1 MKNVLALFVVAG
13 IAAAASAQIGSP
25 NDLYIYGDASDNVY
39 QVQTN
44 GTFVGNFSSTGRGN
58 THGVFGGPSNNFLA
72 GGYGG
77 IKEINGNTGAV
88 VRTIDG
94 GNYYYDVQFANNG
107 NIYGSTGSYGGAGS
121 INEYDYTT
129 GNYVRTVVSGIGA
142 WSAFVVRQNNM
153 YTVDD
158 RSTWQNGSIISERDA
173 VSGAISRT
181 WNLAGYS
188 AIQAVRFDSFG
199 NLYFAS
205 MYDARNAIFKLD
217 MNTGTASVFA
227 DSNVPGGAP
236 AGYPGCHGFTFG
248 NDGALYAAM
257 AGGTVAKY
265 DGITGAYLGIVFTTN
280 DKLSDVVM
288 KPVPAPGALALL
300 GLGAL
305 VSRRRRR

>member
-1 MKNVLALFVVAG
+1 MKNVLAMFVVAG
-13 IAAAASAQIGSP
+13 FAAAASAQIGSP
-25 NDLYIYGDASDNVY
+25 NDLYVFGDGSDNVY
-39 QVQTN
+39 QVETN

-72 GGYGG
+72 GGFGG
-77 IKEINGNTGAV
+77 IKEIDGNTGAV

-94 GNYYYDVQFANNG
+94 GNFFYGVQFANNG
-107 NIYGSTGSYGGAGS
+107 NIYGSTGTYGGAGV

-129 GNYVRTVVSGIGA
+129 GNYVRTVVSGIGG
-142 WSAFVVRQNNM
+142 WSAFVVRQNDM

-158 RSTWQNGSIISERDA
+158 RSTWFDGSIITKRDA
-173 VSGAISRT
+173 VTGAAVQS
-181 WNLAGYS
+181 WNLGGFT

-217 MNTGTASVFA
+217 MTTGTASLFA
-227 DSNVPGGAP
+227 DSDVPGGAA
-236 AGYPGCHGFTFG
+236 AGYPGCHGFNFG

-265 DGITGAYLGIVFTTN
+265 DGITGAFLGTVFTVN